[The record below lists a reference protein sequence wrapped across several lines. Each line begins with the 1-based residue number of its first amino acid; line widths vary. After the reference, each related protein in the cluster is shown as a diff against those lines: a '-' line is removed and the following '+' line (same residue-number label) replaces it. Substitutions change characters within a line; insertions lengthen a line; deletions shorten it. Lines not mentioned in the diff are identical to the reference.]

1 MPFAFRKTGFV
12 LEIKLALIVE
22 VVLDRAMCG
31 KIGLSLNTRL
41 VQMMALAL
49 REVVII
55 VLMLRGGH

>member
-1 MPFAFRKTGFV
+1 MPFALRETGLVF
-12 LEIKLALIVE
+12 EIKLALIVE
-22 VVLDRAMCG
+22 VVLDRTMGG

-41 VQMMALAL
+41 VQMMTLAL